1 MLQTSP
7 DKRGTILSAAYDVFI
22 NYGFRKTSMDDIAR
36 AAGMSR
42 PALYQ
47 VFRNK
52 TEIFRGLSL
61 CLLEV
66 MARDAREAFNSGKP
80 FPERLFDALNVSI
93 LKLHHTIDSTP
104 HGTELM
110 GVNDEV
116 AGDLECEWCDSMV
129 DALAEG
135 LEEARAAGEISF
147 EKLGVEARD
156 VADIIMQAMEGMKAD
171 YIRGNPISD
180 KVKTLLTFVSSALT
194 LPKS

>member
-1 MLQTSP
+1 
-7 DKRGTILSAAYDVFI
+7 
-22 NYGFRKTSMDDIAR
+22 
-36 AAGMSR
+36 
-42 PALYQ
+42 
-47 VFRNK
+47 
-52 TEIFRGLSL
+52 
-61 CLLEV
+61 
-66 MARDAREAFNSGKP
+66 
-80 FPERLFDALNVSI
+80 
-93 LKLHHTIDSTP
+93 
-104 HGTELM
+104 M